1 MPYFSRSGSLTS
13 FPEVAREVGL
23 DPWALLQEFGLPR
36 RCLDEPDSMV
46 PSESVC
52 RLLEAAAGRSG
63 LEAFG
68 VRMAEARKLSSL
80 GPLGMF
86 AREQPTLR
94 DAVTALAHYARLIN
108 ESLSISI
115 EESADVAVLREE
127 LLVGDVV
134 PVRQATELAVALL
147 FTSPA
152 STSACVIVCV
162 PVQVVFWPGA
172 SVVTGHTAAASSWA
186 SFTTRPVIV
195 TLPVF
200 VTRNV

>member
-1 MPYFSRSGSLTS
+1 MLQAPLPVPPPPPSPEAVIISSGGGPSVLEAIAICVMAISFSFIAYKLLMPLVRAFAARIEGRGSNPALEQRVNELQSQLADAEILHGRVADLTS
-13 FPEVAREVGL
+13 RDVTGWHVVVSGGEVTTGPVG
-23 DPWALLQEFGLPR
+23 G
-36 RCLDEPDSMV
+36 
-46 PSESVC
+46 
-52 RLLEAAAGRSG
+52 
-63 LEAFG
+63 
-68 VRMAEARKLSSL
+68 
-80 GPLGMF
+80 
-86 AREQPTLR
+86 
-94 DAVTALAHYARLIN
+94 
-108 ESLSISI
+108 
-115 EESADVAVLREE
+115 
-127 LLVGDVV
+127 V
-134 PVRQATELAVALL
+134 PVAVALL